1 MSLRIIG
8 LQAIGI
14 KALRA
19 VRMEFDKNDNLI
31 TIGGENAA
39 GKSSVLDLIESCLA
53 KPVRDLARKGAAESK
68 GTVRLEDEETGAK
81 YDVTRVNKGGTMSL
95 EVSME
100 SPGGMGTTPMGRP
113 SDFVKALQGTSSLS
127 LDPLDFLNG
136 QPVDQRNA
144 LAEVLGIKGQLEAI
158 ESECKELRAA
168 HKLTEAKQKAAEDRF
183 KGLPDYPDAP
193 STEVSSELYLLELQQ
208 VNARNGAKAEL
219 RSKRQL
225 AFEKIGEAEGRAIQI
240 EEQIKALHLQLEE
253 VRGRQANAQKF
264 LAENPEP
271 EADESIAEI
280 QAQIN
285 GVSEVNRQVLANR
298 EKARA
303 RAEWQAQEEIRAN
316 AFRAV
321 REMEAEKKK
330 LLAAQQMPVAGL
342 EFSFA
347 EDQEQAFGVK
357 GQSAY
362 EGLTLNGI
370 PFSSASHAQQLEV
383 AVSVALA
390 GAGKVRVILV
400 RDASTLDNRKLKAL
414 AEAAE
419 KHGAT
424 VFAEI
429 VSNRNDDGTYDRR
442 TTFTIE
448 DGELVAAERAA

>member
-8 LQAIGI
+8 IEAIGI

-19 VRMEFDKNDNLI
+19 VRMEFDPNDNLI

-95 EVSME
+95 EVSMDA
-100 SPGGMGTTPMGRP
+100 PIGGKTQMSRP
-113 SDFVKALQGTSSLS
+113 ADFVKALQGTSSLS

-193 STEVSSELYLLELQQ
+193 QTEVSAELYLLELQQ
-208 VNARNGAKAEL
+208 VNVRNGAKAEL

-240 EEQIKALHLQLEE
+240 EEQIKALQLQLEE

-271 EADESIAEI
+271 EADESTADI
-280 QAQIN
+280 QAQIS

-370 PFSSASHAQQLEV
+370 PFGSASHAQQLEV

>member
-8 LQAIGI
+8 IYAVGI

-19 VRMEFDKNDNLI
+19 VRMEFGPDDRLI
-31 TIGGENAA
+31 TIGGENGA
-39 GKSSVLDLIESCLA
+39 GKSSVLDLIESCLS
-53 KPVRDLARKGAAESK
+53 KPVRDLARKGASESK

-81 YDVTRVNKGGTMSL
+81 YDVTRVSKGGTMSL

-100 SPGGMGTTPMGRP
+100 APGGMGTTQMNRP
-113 SDFVKALQGTSSLS
+113 ADFIKALQGTSSLS
-127 LDPLDFLNG
+127 LDPLDFLSG

-144 LAEVLGIKGQLEAI
+144 LAEVLGIKGELDAI
-158 ESECKELRAA
+158 EAQCKELRAA
-168 HKLTEAKQKAAEDRF
+168 HKMTEARQKAAEDRF
-183 KGLPDYPDAP
+183 LGLPDYPEAP
-193 STEVSSELYLLELQQ
+193 KSEVSAELYLLELQQ
-208 VNARNGAKAEL
+208 INERNAAKAKLRNQRATSAQILQDCDSRIESIQAQINEL
-219 RSKRQL
+219 ERQK
-225 AFEKIGEAEGRAIQI
+225 AEQQEK
-240 EEQIKALHLQLEE
+240 KDKYALWLLD
-253 VRGRQANAQKF
+253 
-264 LAENPEP
+264 NPEP
-271 EADESIAEI
+271 EPDESSAEI
-280 QAQIN
+280 QAQIA

-298 EKARA
+298 EKAKA
-303 RAEWQAQEEIRAN
+303 REEWKAQEEVRAS

-330 LLAAQQMPVAGL
+330 LLAAQAMPVPGL

-362 EGLTLNGI
+362 EGLTLDGI
-370 PFSSASHAQQLEV
+370 PFGSASHAQQLEV

-429 VSNRNDDGTYDRR
+429 VSNRNDDGTYDRK

-448 DGELVAAERAA
+448 DGELAGALL

>member
-8 LQAIGI
+8 IYAVGI

-19 VRMEFDKNDNLI
+19 VRMEFDKDGHLV
-31 TIGGENAA
+31 TIGGENGA
-39 GKSSVLDLIESCLA
+39 GKSSVLDLIESCLS
-53 KPVRDLARKGAAESK
+53 KPVRDLARKGASESR

-81 YDVTRVNKGGTMSL
+81 YDITRVSKGGTMSL

-100 SPGGMGTTPMGRP
+100 APGGMGTTQMTRP
-113 SDFVKALQGTSSLS
+113 ADFIKALQGKSSLS
-127 LDPLDFLNG
+127 LDPLDFLSG

-144 LAEVLGIKGQLEAI
+144 LAEVLGIKGELDAI
-158 ESECKELRAA
+158 EAECKELRQA
-168 HKLTEAKQKAAEDRF
+168 HKMTEANQKAAENRF
-183 KGLPDYPDAP
+183 ANLPDYPDAP
-193 STEVSSELYLLELQQ
+193 KHEVSAELYLLELQQ
-208 VNARNGAKAEL
+208 INERNAAREKLRNQ
-219 RSKRQL
+219 RS
-225 AFEKIGEAEGRAIQI
+225 AS
-240 EEQIKALHLQLEE
+240 EQTISDCDS
-253 VRGRQANAQKF
+253 R
-264 LAENPEP
+264 
-271 EADESIAEI
+271 IATI

-285 GVSEVNRQVLANR
+285 ELERQKNELHEKAGKYSRWLSENPEPDENESTADIQKQIAGVSEVNRQVMANR
-298 EKARA
+298 EKEAA
-303 RAEWQAQEEIRAN
+303 RAEWKAQEEIRAN
-316 AFRAV
+316 AFREV
-321 REMEAEKKK
+321 REKEAEKKR
-330 LLAAQQMPVAGL
+330 LLASQTMPVPGL

-362 EGLTLNGI
+362 EGLTLDGI
-370 PFSSASHAQQLEV
+370 PFGSASHAQQLEV

-429 VSNRNDDGTYDRR
+429 VSNKNDDGTYDRR

-448 DGELVAAERAA
+448 DGELVSEQRTA